1 MIEPNGAARSKL
13 GAVAAFSQLIRAL
26 PTESELMTTPEPSRE
41 ASKLALRDVAEI
53 LDRAKLRFTLDA
65 EERYIRTTFTT
76 DHYRDDDGAARV
88 AMYLTVRDQGELLL
102 VDLPYLY
109 RLSDARD
116 KGAARK
122 VLLYSNYCIKSV
134 VFCVDP
140 GDADEVRMR
149 LEVWLE
155 GTQLTA
161 PFLKA
166 QLVRVAAQID
176 YCDRLIRPVWKR
188 GRRELRALIA
198 RNMKPV
204 QGRGGNQDGGDTSK
218 QNPNETGTN

>member
-1 MIEPNGAARSKL
+1 
-13 GAVAAFSQLIRAL
+13 
-26 PTESELMTTPEPSRE
+26 MTPPEPTRE
-41 ASKLALRDVAEI
+41 TSKLALRDIAEL

-65 EERYIRTTFTT
+65 EERYIRTTFAT
-76 DHYRDDDGAARV
+76 DHYRDDEGAARV
-88 AMYLTVRDQGELLL
+88 AMYLTIRDAGELLL
-102 VDLPYLY
+102 IDLPFLY
-109 RLSDARD
+109 RLSEARD

-122 VLLYSNYCIKSV
+122 VLLYTNYSIKSV

-166 QLVRVAAQID
+166 QLGRVAAQID

-188 GRRELRALIA
+188 GRRELRALMS
-198 RNMKPV
+198 RNMRPM
-204 QGRGGNQDGGDTSK
+204 QGRDETRGGGEASRH
-218 QNPNETGTN
+218 NPNET

>member
-1 MIEPNGAARSKL
+1 
-13 GAVAAFSQLIRAL
+13 
-26 PTESELMTTPEPSRE
+26 MTTPEPSRE
-41 ASKLALRDVAEI
+41 TSKLALRDVAEL
-53 LDRAKLRFTLDA
+53 LDRAKMRFTLDA

-76 DHYRDDDGAARV
+76 DHYRDDEGAARI
-88 AMYLTVRDQGELLL
+88 AMYLTIRDEGELLL

-109 RLSDARD
+109 RLSEARD

-122 VLLYSNYCIKSV
+122 ALLYSNYSIKSV

-140 GDADEVRMR
+140 SDADEVRMR

-166 QLVRVAAQID
+166 QLGRVAAQID

-188 GRRELRALIA
+188 GRRELRALLA

-204 QGRGGNQDGGDTSK
+204 HARGGKQSNGDASK
-218 QNPNETGTN
+218 HNPNETGSN